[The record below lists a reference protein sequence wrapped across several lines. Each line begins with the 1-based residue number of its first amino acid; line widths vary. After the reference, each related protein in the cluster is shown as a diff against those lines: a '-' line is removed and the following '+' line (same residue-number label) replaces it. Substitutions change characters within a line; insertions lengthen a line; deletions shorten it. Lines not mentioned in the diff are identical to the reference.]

1 VTPGRW
7 WILKTVLYLLAP
19 LIIFDMLDGIPDQ
32 TLVFGISIVKSL
44 LNG

>member
-1 VTPGRW
+1 VTPSRW

-32 TLVFGISIVKSL
+32 AAVLALNILKDL
-44 LNG
+44 L